1 MTIDEDIVARTT
13 KDNLREKRYGTPL
26 LPEGYYLMEIKVR
39 GAFPLWLANILT
51 ELNIHPTSYSKYG
64 NFYLKKVK
72 EKILNE

>member
-1 MTIDEDIVARTT
+1 
-13 KDNLREKRYGTPL
+13 
-26 LPEGYYLMEIKVR
+26 MEIKVH

-72 EKILNE
+72 ERISNE